1 MSKNDK
7 KTHHATVIASY
18 GNQCKIET
26 TDKQQLTAKSLKSIG
41 KPLCGDKI
49 SYKNEQNNEV
59 VITEIF
65 PRSSVLSRRN
75 NLNPKPKQIASNID
89 QMIIVVSVNDSIK
102 FGLIDRYLI
111 AAEFSNFIPVIVL
124 NKTDLINAEELEQL
138 KNSMQVYSD
147 INIPLFYVSAKNN
160 QGIESLLSITANK
173 TNIVVGQSGVGK
185 SSIVNA
191 ILPEQPA
198 LTKKI
203 SDSTNK
209 GKHTTTTAYLYTI
222 PDNGKLIDSPGIR
235 EFGLWN
241 IEKNKLARGFKE
253 IQQYSEQC
261 KFRDCQH
268 HAEPGCAVVAAV
280 NEGTIS
286 KQRYES
292 YLSIFESIDKT

>member
-1 MSKNDK
+1 MSKSDVNLY
-7 KTHHATVIASY
+7 HATVIASY

-26 TDKQQLTAKSLKSIG
+26 TDKQLLTAKSLKSIG
-41 KPLCGDKI
+41 KPLCGDKVK
-49 SYKNEQNNEV
+49 YKIEQNDE
-59 VITEIF
+59 IILTEIL
-65 PRSSVLSRRN
+65 PRTSILSRRN
-75 NLNPKPKQIASNID
+75 NLNPKPKQIATNID

-111 AAEFSNFIPVIVL
+111 AAEFSHFNPIIVL
-124 NKTDLINAEELEQL
+124 NKIDLLNTEEIKSIKDNMEI
-138 KNSMQVYSD
+138 YSD
-147 INIPLFYVSAKNN
+147 IKLPIFYISAKSNL
-160 QGIESLLSITANK
+160 GIESLLDITENK

-198 LTKKI
+198 LTKEI

-222 PDNGKLIDSPGIR
+222 PNNGKLIDSPGIR

-241 IEKNKLARGFKE
+241 IEKSELARGFIE
-253 IQQYSEQC
+253 IQKYSGQC
-261 KFRDCQH
+261 KFRDCLH

-280 NEGTIS
+280 KEGTIS

-292 YLSIFESIDKT
+292 YLSIFSSIEKI